1 MKRLFAAWC
10 VGIAAA
16 AVAVPAALILPQP
29 ACADSWMSPE
39 TIVTLSPSGRCR
51 LTVAPGEP
59 SSPAGQSPGGRRF
72 PYAVLE
78 RRTPDG
84 GWHAIWRRD
93 LINEIAPTDSYV
105 SASGRYVATLDNWYS
120 TGFGDDAIVIYDT
133 HRGTVR
139 HFGLR
144 AMLGEPYFLTLPRS
158 ISSIRWRENAR
169 ILGEALLVPVATPD
183 DRRTVEFAIDLARGT
198 AAPLDSH
205 AWQMAQKE
213 AEPILAHIR
222 AAERV
227 AEAEQR
233 APLRAPAT
241 RDERDWHRYLA
252 EAYFRL
258 TPGPHN
264 SYPNVS
270 FLPAPAAPD
279 YAESLGWLGGSLREM
294 PGETHLLAS
303 PDSLNLANV
312 LVVEAGKFRPGALR
326 GTTIYVAIGASLWPR
341 IHAAFSATGAMLIR
355 IDTATPIPQRPERM
369 PGSEQRL
376 EE

>member
-10 VGIAAA
+10 VSIAAA

-51 LTVAPGEP
+51 LTVTPGEP
-59 SSPAGQSPGGRRF
+59 SSPTGQPPGGRRV
-72 PYAVLE
+72 PNAVLE
-78 RRTPDG
+78 QRTPDG
-84 GWHAIWRRD
+84 SWHSIWRRD

-105 SASGRYVATLDNWYS
+105 SASGRYVVTLDNWYS

-158 ISSIRWRENAR
+158 VSSIQWRENAR
-169 ILGEALLVPVATPD
+169 ILGEALIVPVATPD

-205 AWQMAQKE
+205 GWQMAQKE

-222 AAERV
+222 AAE
-227 AEAEQR
+227 AEQR

-241 RDERDWHRYLA
+241 NDERDWHRYLA

-264 SYPNVS
+264 SYPNIS
-270 FLPAPAAPD
+270 FLPVPTAPD
-279 YAESLGWLGGSLREM
+279 YAESLGWLVGALREM
-294 PGETHLLAS
+294 PGQTHLLAS
-303 PDSLNLANV
+303 PAPLNLANV
-312 LVVEAGKFRPGALR
+312 LVAEAGTFRPGALR
-326 GTTIYVAIGASLWPR
+326 GTTIYVAIGPDLWPR
-341 IHAAFSATGAMLIR
+341 IRAAFSATGAELIR

-369 PGSEQRL
+369 PDPRQPL
-376 EE
+376 DD